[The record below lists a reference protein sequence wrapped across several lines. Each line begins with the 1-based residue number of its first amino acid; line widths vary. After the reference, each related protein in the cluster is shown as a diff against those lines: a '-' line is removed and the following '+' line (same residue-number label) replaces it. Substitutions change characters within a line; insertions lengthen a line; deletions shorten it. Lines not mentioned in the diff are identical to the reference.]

1 MNRSLRSEAR
11 AVSPVVGV
19 VLMVGITVV
28 LMGAVGAFVLN
39 AGPGTSPPDADF
51 VMTEFENNSNTTVD
65 IRYAGGGDDVVLK
78 ENVEVIVDGEQACD
92 GPDGED
98 QVEWND
104 GSGAF
109 DIGDSVEVVRYGQDC
124 DDELD
129 PGNVVRV
136 IWTSD
141 DGTTSTILADHE
153 IRN

>member
-51 VMTEFENNSNTTVD
+51 VMTEVDDGEAVD

-78 ENVEVIVDGEQACD
+78 ENIGVIVDGEQACEGSSEVD
-92 GPDGED
+92 WG
-98 QVEWND
+98 
-104 GSGAF
+104 GSGALE
-109 DIGDSVEVVRYGQDC
+109 IGDSVEVDGYGYPNCADF
-124 DDELD
+124 DPANDE
-129 PGNVVRV
+129 VVRV